1 MSDCAS
7 HRAELDDVAAGAAM
21 SDALASHV
29 CACGACVAELDQ
41 TRALVDRIGAAARTW
56 MAVEPPAVLADRIL
70 ARVRS
75 EHARHVSARPW
86 WVMAAG
92 VAAGAAIAF
101 SFYEVARRAPRST
114 AVTASTASPLIVWRS
129 PTAGLLQF
137 TQSVLDIRSR
147 GRLLDVPSPPDAGR
161 RSGGNHVG

>member
-1 MSDCAS
+1 MSDCAN

-21 SDALASHV
+21 RDPLASHL
-29 CACGACVAELDQ
+29 CTCDACVAELDQ
-41 TRALVDRIGAAARTW
+41 TRAFVDRIGAAARTW
-56 MAVEPPAVLADRIL
+56 MAVEPPAHLVDLIV

-75 EHARHVSARPW
+75 ERARQVSARPW
-86 WVMAAG
+86 WMMAAG

-101 SFYEVARRAPRST
+101 SFYEVARRAPLST
-114 AVTASTASPLIVWRS
+114 AVTASPLIVWRS
-129 PTAGLLQF
+129 PTAGLLQS

-147 GRLLDVPSPPDAGR
+147 GRLLDVPSLPDAGR